1 MNSITIIGAG
11 EAGTRAA
18 LHLRERSWDGEIVL
32 IGQEPHTPYERPPL
46 SKTVL
51 AEGVSPPLLS
61 SAEQLQEL
69 QIKFLQGRQVAEIER
84 QSHRIRLQNDEWF
97 PYDKLLLATGASARR
112 LTCTGS
118 EHALVLR
125 NLDEALALRSMLA
138 PGKHLILIGAG
149 FIGLELAASAQKLGC
164 QVTVLEMAPRILGRA
179 VPAEIAEVVAS
190 EHKQQGVEV
199 RCDVQLDQIQA
210 LKSGYTVKLKN
221 GESITGDLVVAGI
234 GAVPEVALAEAAG
247 LDIENGVSVNA
258 FLQTSDPDIY
268 AVGDCCS
275 FPHPLYEQQRM
286 RLEMWRCAR
295 DQAECAV
302 QNLLGETKEFR
313 AVPWFWS
320 DQFELS
326 LQVAGLPSFAKIV
339 IPRIRPDGVT
349 IYFGLNDQEQL
360 VSAAGVGAG
369 NSVAKDIRL
378 AEMLIAAQKTMNPA
392 ELSDTNLNLKKLL
405 KS

>member
-1 MNSITIIGAG
+1 MESLTIIGAG

-18 LHLRERSWDGEIVL
+18 LHLRESNWDGEIVL

-46 SKTVL
+46 SKTLL
-51 AEGVSPPLLS
+51 AEGIPPPLLS

-69 QIKFLQGRQVAEIER
+69 QIQFLQSSQVAEIDR
-84 QSHRIRLQNDEWF
+84 QSHRLRLQNDEFF
-97 PYDKLLLATGASARR
+97 PYNKLLIATGASARK
-112 LTCTGS
+112 LTCTGG

-125 NLDEALALRSMLA
+125 NLDEALAFCCLLA

-149 FIGLELAASAQKLGC
+149 FIGLELAASARKVDC
-164 QVTVLEMAPRILGRA
+164 KVTVLEMAQRILGRA
-179 VPAEIAEVVAS
+179 VPPEVAEVVAS
-190 EHKQQGVEV
+190 EHKRQGVEI
-199 RCDVQLDQIQA
+199 RCDIELDQIQA
-210 LKSGYTVKLKN
+210 SKSGYTIELKN
-221 GESITGDLVVAGI
+221 GESISGDLVVAGI

-295 DQAECAV
+295 DQAERAV
-302 QNLLGETKEFR
+302 QNLLGETQEFR

-326 LQVAGLPSFAKIV
+326 LQVAGLPSFAKRV
-339 IPRIRPDGVT
+339 IPRTRPDGVT

-360 VSAAGVGAG
+360 VSAAGIGTG

-392 ELSDTNLNLKKLL
+392 ELCDPKLNLKKLL

>member
-1 MNSITIIGAG
+1 MESLTVIGAG

-46 SKTVL
+46 SKTLL
-51 AEGVSPPLLS
+51 AEGIPPPLLS

-69 QIKFLQGRQVAEIER
+69 QIQFLQGSQVAEIDR
-84 QSHRIRLQNDEWF
+84 QSHRLRLQNDEFF
-97 PYDKLLLATGASARR
+97 PYNKLLIATGASARR
-112 LTCTGS
+112 LTCTGG

-125 NLDEALALRSMLA
+125 NLDEALAFCCLLA

-149 FIGLELAASAQKLGC
+149 FIGLELAASARKVDC
-164 QVTVLEMAPRILGRA
+164 KVTVLEMAQRILGRA
-179 VPAEIAEVVAS
+179 VPPEVAEVVAS
-190 EHKQQGVEV
+190 EHKRQGVEI
-199 RCDVQLDQIQA
+199 RCDIELDQIKA
-210 LKSGYTVKLKN
+210 SKSGYTIELKN
-221 GESITGDLVVAGI
+221 GESISGDLVVAGI

-275 FPHPLYEQQRM
+275 FSHSLYGQQRM

-295 DQAECAV
+295 DQAERAV
-302 QNLLGETKEFR
+302 QNLLGETQEFR

-326 LQVAGLPSFAKIV
+326 LQVAGLPSFAKRV

-360 VSAAGVGAG
+360 VSAAGIGAG

-392 ELSDTNLNLKKLL
+392 ELSDPNLNLKKLL

>member
-1 MNSITIIGAG
+1 MESLTIIGAS

-46 SKTVL
+46 SKTLL
-51 AEGVSPPLLS
+51 AEGIPPPLLS

-69 QIKFLQGRQVAEIER
+69 QIQFLQGSQVAEIDR
-84 QSHRIRLQNDEWF
+84 QSHRLRLQNDEFF
-97 PYDKLLLATGASARR
+97 PYNKLLIATGASARK
-112 LTCTGS
+112 LTCTGG

-125 NLDEALALRSMLA
+125 NLDEALAFCCLLA

-149 FIGLELAASAQKLGC
+149 FIGLELAASARKVDC
-164 QVTVLEMAPRILGRA
+164 KVTVLEMAQRILGRA
-179 VPAEIAEVVAS
+179 VPPEVAEVVAS
-190 EHKQQGVEV
+190 EHKRQGVEI
-199 RCDVQLDQIQA
+199 RCDIELDQIQA
-210 LKSGYTVKLKN
+210 SKSGYTIELKN
-221 GESITGDLVVAGI
+221 GESISGDLVVAGI

-295 DQAECAV
+295 DQAERAV
-302 QNLLGETKEFR
+302 QNLLGETQEFR

-360 VSAAGVGAG
+360 VSAAGIGAG

-392 ELSDTNLNLKKLL
+392 ELSDPKLNLKKLL

>member
-1 MNSITIIGAG
+1 MESLTIIGAG

-18 LHLRERSWDGEIVL
+18 LHLRERNWDGEIVL

-46 SKTVL
+46 SKTLL
-51 AEGVSPPLLS
+51 AEGIPPPLLS

-69 QIKFLQGRQVAEIER
+69 QIQFLQSSQVAEIDR
-84 QSHRIRLQNDEWF
+84 QSHRLRLQNDEFF
-97 PYDKLLLATGASARR
+97 PYNKLLIATGASARR
-112 LTCTGS
+112 LTCTGG

-125 NLDEALALRSMLA
+125 NLDEALAFCCLLA

-149 FIGLELAASAQKLGC
+149 FIGLELAASARKVDC
-164 QVTVLEMAPRILGRA
+164 KVTVLEMAQRILGRA
-179 VPAEIAEVVAS
+179 VPPEVAEVVAS
-190 EHKQQGVEV
+190 EHKRQGVEI
-199 RCDVQLDQIQA
+199 RCDIELDQIQA
-210 LKSGYTVKLKN
+210 SKSGYTIELKN
-221 GESITGDLVVAGI
+221 GESISGDLVVAGI

-295 DQAECAV
+295 DQAERAV
-302 QNLLGETKEFR
+302 QNLLGETQEFR

-326 LQVAGLPSFAKIV
+326 LQVAGLPSFAKRV

-360 VSAAGVGAG
+360 VSAAGIGAG

-392 ELSDTNLNLKKLL
+392 ELSDPNLNLKKLL

>member
-1 MNSITIIGAG
+1 MESLTIIGAG

-18 LHLRERSWDGEIVL
+18 LHLRESNWDGEIVL

-46 SKTVL
+46 SKTLL
-51 AEGVSPPLLS
+51 AEGIPPPLLS

-69 QIKFLQGRQVAEIER
+69 QIQFLQSSQVAEIDR
-84 QSHRIRLQNDEWF
+84 QSHRLRLQNDEFF
-97 PYDKLLLATGASARR
+97 PYNKLLIATGASARK
-112 LTCTGS
+112 LTCTGG

-125 NLDEALALRSMLA
+125 NLDEALAFCCLLA

-149 FIGLELAASAQKLGC
+149 FIGLELAASARKVDC
-164 QVTVLEMAPRILGRA
+164 KVTVLEMAQRILGRA
-179 VPAEIAEVVAS
+179 VPPEVAEVVAS
-190 EHKQQGVEV
+190 EHKRQGVEI
-199 RCDVQLDQIQA
+199 RCDIELDQIQA
-210 LKSGYTVKLKN
+210 SKSGYTIELKN
-221 GESITGDLVVAGI
+221 GESISGDLVVAGI

-302 QNLLGETKEFR
+302 QNLLGETKEFS
-313 AVPWFWS
+313 AIPWFWS
-320 DQFELS
+320 DQF
-326 LQVAGLPSFAKIV
+326 AGGRASFFCKTSH
-339 IPRIRPDGVT
+339 PTNPTGWSNDLFRI
-349 IYFGLNDQEQL
+349 E
-360 VSAAGVGAG
+360 
-369 NSVAKDIRL
+369 
-378 AEMLIAAQKTMNPA
+378 
-392 ELSDTNLNLKKLL
+392 
-405 KS
+405 

>member
-1 MNSITIIGAG
+1 MESITIIGAG

-18 LHLRERSWDGEIVL
+18 LHLRERSWDGEIIL

-46 SKTVL
+46 SKSVL
-51 AEGVSPPLLS
+51 TEGVSPPYCLRR
-61 SAEQLQEL
+61 AAARTPN
-69 QIKFLQGRQVAEIER
+69 QISTGLQVAEIDH

-112 LTCTGS
+112 LTCIGS

-125 NLDEALALRSMLA
+125 NLDEALALRSLLA

-149 FIGLELAASAQKLGC
+149 LIGLELAASARKVGC
-164 QVTVLEMAPRILGRA
+164 EVTVLEMAPRILGRA

-190 EHKQQGVEV
+190 EHKQQSVEI
-199 RCDVQLDQIQA
+199 RCDVQPDQIQA

-221 GESITGDLVVAGI
+221 GESITGDLIVAGI

-247 LDIENGVSVNA
+247 LDIQNGVSVNA
-258 FLQTSDPDIY
+258 CLQTSDPDIY

-302 QNLLGETKEFR
+302 QNLWGKLR
-313 AVPWFWS
+313 NS
-320 DQFELS
+320 MLS
-326 LQVAGLPSFAKIV
+326 HGSGV
-339 IPRIRPDGVT
+339 IS
-349 IYFGLNDQEQL
+349 L
-360 VSAAGVGAG
+360 
-369 NSVAKDIRL
+369 NSVCKW
-378 AEMLIAAQKTMNPA
+378 
-392 ELSDTNLNLKKLL
+392 
-405 KS
+405 